1 MNTVL
6 EVRHIRCP
14 PKSFG
19 QEFNEKSKYVTKGE
33 KNSRKN
39 VALKF

>member
-19 QEFNEKSKYVTKGE
+19 QEFSEKSKYVTKGE
-33 KNSRKN
+33 KKL
-39 VALKF
+39 VKKLLL